1 MTGNGRGRKHK
12 RQQASESSDPDIDL
26 ESSEESENYSQD
38 SEVDCMK
45 DLSGEI
51 NTTPEEAM
59 NRLQQ
64 LFSTSSPR
72 HVLTH
77 DIPQVTDLTK
87 SEVMKKI
94 SELMSEKDVEIKYP
108 NNARKTA
115 LMARILAIIF
125 DLCREDIYVTKK
137 DLYYID
143 AKLFLEQA
151 QSDQVI
157 DDIACLLRCT
167 HESLHIREE
176 CIKGRVFGDLV
187 FTQDNCVYNRLA
199 YDGFCTQFPCIVITG
214 EGKPDVGTRRFL
226 KMLKE
231 HLQIPVFAL
240 LDCNPHGLQ
249 ILSTYAF
256 GPSFA
261 IPDIH
266 WLGLRPSDLDIYHIP
281 NEYRSPLTKRD
292 LKVAKGLLKH
302 AYVKQNL
309 DWVRELNIMLRTK
322 QKAEVLA
329 LHVYGF
335 KYITGVYLP
344 LKLQNLDWLNQRHM
358 NLIS

>member
-1 MTGNGRGRKHK
+1 MTGNGQGRKHK

-26 ESSEESENYSQD
+26 GSSEEED
-38 SEVDCMK
+38 SEVVCMK

-51 NTTPEEAM
+51 NTTPEETM

-87 SEVMKKI
+87 SEVMNKI

-115 LMARILAIIF
+115 LMARILTIIF

-137 DLYYID
+137 DLYYMD

-176 CIKGRVFGDLV
+176 CIKGIVFGDLV
-187 FTQDNCVYNRLA
+187 FTQGKATANCASIATQGVCIPWDVDEVHIQSSTAKFILIVDDEDNCVYNRLA

-214 EGKPDVGTRRFL
+214 EGKPDVGTYAVISVRFR
-226 KMLKE
+226 
-231 HLQIPVFAL
+231 I
-240 LDCNPHGLQ
+240 
-249 ILSTYAF
+249 
-256 GPSFA
+256 SFK
-261 IPDIH
+261 D
-266 WLGLRPSDLDIYHIP
+266 
-281 NEYRSPLTKRD
+281 RD
-292 LKVAKGLLKH
+292 LKYRLS
-302 AYVKQNL
+302 
-309 DWVRELNIMLRTK
+309 R
-322 QKAEVLA
+322 
-329 LHVYGF
+329 
-335 KYITGVYLP
+335 
-344 LKLQNLDWLNQRHM
+344 
-358 NLIS
+358 